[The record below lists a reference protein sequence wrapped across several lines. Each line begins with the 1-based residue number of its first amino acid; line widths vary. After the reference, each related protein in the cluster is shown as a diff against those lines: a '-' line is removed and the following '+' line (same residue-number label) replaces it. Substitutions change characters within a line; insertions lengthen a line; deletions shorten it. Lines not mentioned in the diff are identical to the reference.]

1 MRTITSG
8 DDFAS
13 VLREIP
19 LVVAKFEADW
29 CGPCKAIKPTIAQL
43 ETAHR
48 DVLFV
53 RVDIDE
59 HDDLSALHSIAT
71 VPTFLFFVRGQL
83 VDTLKGANAQHLRHK
98 VAGLP
103 AELAKSA
110 ALAPVPVQQQQHA
123 FFDAVFPS
131 ADADWNLGAQYDH
144 TLLTYVVAGHADT
157 RNVDALVV
165 TSPGRTGSLCVGD
178 IIIRYARSR
187 CRVALFLLVLT
198 CVHRLFHV
206 LQRQR
211 HTAAEQRSPPHYH
224 RQQPGLQVRGLET
237 DRRSGPAAD
246 VAVAPAGGWGR
257 PRLIS
262 CRRRVGVRRGLCRQT
277 CGNAWSPGGGA
288 DGARRSSGGC
298 RRVPGRPALRYVTLY
313 LLTASCFSRRSSEP
327 HRVVCGFT
335 TQRWSTRHTRRTG
348 WSSSNETLRACA
360 PRPPPRRPR
369 RQATPSAGP

>member
-59 HDDLSALHSIAT
+59 HDDLSASHSIAT
-71 VPTFLFFVRGQL
+71 VPTFLFFVMGQL
-83 VDTLKGANAQHLRHK
+83 VDTLKGANAQQLRHK

-103 AELAKSA
+103 AALAKSA
-110 ALAPVPVQQQQHA
+110 TLAPMPAQLQQHA

-144 TLLTYVVAGHADT
+144 TLLTYVVAGHTQPPHADT

-165 TSPGRTGSLCVGD
+165 TSPGRTGSLHVGD

-198 CVHRLFHV
+198 CVHRLFDV
-206 LQRQR
+206 LQRQW
-211 HTAAEQRSPPHYH
+211 HTAAEQRCPPHYH
-224 RQQPGLQVRGLET
+224 RQRPGLQVRGLEI

-257 PRLIS
+257 PHIIS
-262 CRRRVGVRRGLCRQT
+262 CRRRVGV
-277 CGNAWSPGGGA
+277 
-288 DGARRSSGGC
+288 
-298 RRVPGRPALRYVTLY
+298 
-313 LLTASCFSRRSSEP
+313 
-327 HRVVCGFT
+327 
-335 TQRWSTRHTRRTG
+335 
-348 WSSSNETLRACA
+348 
-360 PRPPPRRPR
+360 
-369 RQATPSAGP
+369 